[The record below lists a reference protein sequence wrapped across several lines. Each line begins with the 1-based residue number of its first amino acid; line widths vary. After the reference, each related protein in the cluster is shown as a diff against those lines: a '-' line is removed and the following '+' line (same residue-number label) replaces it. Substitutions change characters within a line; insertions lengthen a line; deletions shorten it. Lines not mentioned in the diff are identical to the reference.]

1 MQALVVKQSDA
12 EQMAELRRVKLLATT
27 LLGGC
32 LTTLVAAKWF
42 EPRYPAL
49 AYVAAFAE
57 AATIGGLADWYAVVA
72 LFRRPMGLPIPHTA
86 ILPSNQERVA
96 DSLGDFIES
105 NFLAE
110 GPVRAKLEETDFA
123 ALIIDWL
130 TDSSRADALAG
141 FAVRMLPQAL
151 NAADSSRLKSFMAER
166 MQDAVSKVNVTPW
179 AANLLDG
186 LVEGR
191 RHQKFLDE
199 LLDVL
204 GRLLLEPRSVE
215 TILEK
220 IREELPSV
228 LRTLGADGFLLR
240 KIVGSGAALIAE
252 VKDNPDHPLRG
263 EVDRLVANFVKKLRT
278 SRAYQRKLDDFKT
291 ALLSRPETTELFQIA
306 WNSLKTY
313 VERDVASGDSTL
325 QRQVSAILVS
335 AARQLG
341 EDKALRAELNAG
353 MVTVLT
359 AFVERQKS
367 AISKFVSG
375 QVKSWDMEHMTTI
388 VETKIGRDLQYIRF
402 NGTLIGGLIGLV
414 LYIVLHG
421 LGLR

>member
-1 MQALVVKQSDA
+1 MKQSDA
-12 EQMAELRRVKLLATT
+12 EQLADLRRVQFLATT

-42 EPRYPAL
+42 EPRYPGL

-57 AATIGGLADWYAVVA
+57 AATIGGFADWYAVVA
-72 LFRRPMGLPIPHTA
+72 LFRRPLGLPIPHTA
-86 ILPSNQERVA
+86 ILPANQERVA
-96 DSLGDFIES
+96 DSLGDFIET

-110 GPVRAKLEETDFA
+110 EPVRKKLEETDFA
-123 ALIIDWL
+123 ALVIDWL
-130 TDSSRADALAG
+130 TDETRASALAG
-141 FAVRMLPQAL
+141 FAVRLLPQAM
-151 NAADSSRLKSFMAER
+151 NAADSSRLKAFMAAR
-166 MQDAVSKVNVTPW
+166 MQEAVSKVNVAPW
-179 AANLLDG
+179 AANLLGG
-186 LVEGR
+186 LTEGR
-191 RHQKFLDE
+191 RHQKFLDQ

-240 KIVGSGAALIAE
+240 KIVGSAAALIAE
-252 VKDNPDHPLRG
+252 VKASPDHPLRG
-263 EVDRLVANFVKKLRT
+263 EVDRLVQNFVTKLRT
-278 SRAYQRKLDDFKT
+278 SRVYQRKIDEFKNT
-291 ALLSRPETTELFQIA
+291 LLARPETAELFQIA
-306 WNSLKTY
+306 WDSLKTFI
-313 VERDVASGDSTL
+313 ERDVASEHSAL
-325 QRQVSAILVS
+325 QQQVAGILVS

-341 EDKALRAELNAG
+341 EDATMRAELNAG
-353 MVTVLT
+353 MVTVLV
-359 AFVERQKS
+359 AFIGKQKS